1 VRRGIAGDAVRKA
14 APLEVIGDLVLE
26 PGGRAELPLG
36 KLLLQPI
43 ASDLAK
49 RLQTAKSGAD
59 YSRIENEKRRL
70 AAPGRQIRWIG
81 EGEGAR
87 VRYLSGRRGRTRH
100 GGGFSSLVAEE
111 RRGNR

>member
-81 EGEGAR
+81 EGEGEGA
-87 VRYLSGRRGRTRH
+87 
-100 GGGFSSLVAEE
+100 GG
-111 RRGNR
+111 